1 MEDLGFPEPSDQN
14 LDNLDMRLHGRPEIG
29 RIGFFHCPVKS
40 FWVLKIE
47 VIYTLMRK
55 VRKSFYHVNL
65 QNYQIDN
72 LFSPWDGVDIFVRV
86 RD

>member
-40 FWVLKIE
+40 F
-47 VIYTLMRK
+47 
-55 VRKSFYHVNL
+55 
-65 QNYQIDN
+65 
-72 LFSPWDGVDIFVRV
+72 
-86 RD
+86 